1 MKKINLY
8 AKSKK
13 ITISNGT
20 IQSENI
26 ASNLPFHMEQL
37 MIQTDFFDT
46 KECKQQFTLRITQAN
61 STQLIVILYE
71 MTLQYLADGEQ
82 AADDA
87 GLAEAVHRARGC
99 IKELLNSLH
108 REYSPAGELSRLY
121 LFCLR
126 RLAVC
131 EVRRDRT
138 ILEEIRKVIAPLCDA
153 YRQIQDQD
161 TSGPV
166 MNNSQTVYAGLTYG
180 RNQLTENMADQ
191 GTNRGMLV

>member
-1 MKKINLY
+1 M
-8 AKSKK
+8 
-13 ITISNGT
+13 
-20 IQSENI
+20 
-26 ASNLPFHMEQL
+26 
-37 MIQTDFFDT
+37 T

-138 ILEEIRKVIAPLCDA
+138 ILEEIRKVCECP
-153 YRQIQDQD
+153 IQKEDSCENRARKESP
-161 TSGPV
+161 TG
-166 MNNSQTVYAGLTYG
+166 GLEPPTT
-180 RNQLTENMADQ
+180 RLRAWRSTD
-191 GTNRGMLV
+191 

>member
-1 MKKINLY
+1 M
-8 AKSKK
+8 
-13 ITISNGT
+13 
-20 IQSENI
+20 
-26 ASNLPFHMEQL
+26 
-37 MIQTDFFDT
+37 T

-71 MTLQYLADGEQ
+71 ITLQYLADGEQ
-82 AADDA
+82 AA
-87 GLAEAVHRARGC
+87 GEAELVEAIHKARGC
-99 IKELLNSLH
+99 VKELLNSLH

-121 LFCLR
+121 LYCLR
-126 RLAVC
+126 RLAAC
-131 EVRRDRT
+131 EVRRDRA
-138 ILEEIRKVIAPLCDA
+138 ILEDVRKVIVPLCDA
-153 YRQIQDQD
+153 YKQIQDQN

>member
-1 MKKINLY
+1 M
-8 AKSKK
+8 
-13 ITISNGT
+13 
-20 IQSENI
+20 
-26 ASNLPFHMEQL
+26 
-37 MIQTDFFDT
+37 T

-87 GLAEAVHRARGC
+87 GLAAAVHRARAC

>member
-1 MKKINLY
+1 M
-8 AKSKK
+8 
-13 ITISNGT
+13 
-20 IQSENI
+20 
-26 ASNLPFHMEQL
+26 
-37 MIQTDFFDT
+37 T

-82 AADDA
+82 AVDDA
-87 GLAEAVHRARGC
+87 GLVEAVHRARGC

-191 GTNRGMLV
+191 GTNRASSVRC

>member
-1 MKKINLY
+1 M
-8 AKSKK
+8 
-13 ITISNGT
+13 
-20 IQSENI
+20 
-26 ASNLPFHMEQL
+26 
-37 MIQTDFFDT
+37 T

-87 GLAEAVHRARGC
+87 GLVEAVHRARGC

-138 ILEEIRKVIAPLCDA
+138 SLRCVQADPGSGYFRPGDEQFSDSICRTDLRQEPVNRKH
-153 YRQIQDQD
+153 
-161 TSGPV
+161 G
-166 MNNSQTVYAGLTYG
+166 
-180 RNQLTENMADQ
+180 
-191 GTNRGMLV
+191 

>member
-1 MKKINLY
+1 M
-8 AKSKK
+8 
-13 ITISNGT
+13 
-20 IQSENI
+20 
-26 ASNLPFHMEQL
+26 
-37 MIQTDFFDT
+37 T

-82 AADDA
+82 AVDDA
-87 GLAEAVHRARGC
+87 GLVEAVHRARGC

-180 RNQLTENMADQ
+180 RNQLTENMADP

>member
-1 MKKINLY
+1 M
-8 AKSKK
+8 
-13 ITISNGT
+13 
-20 IQSENI
+20 
-26 ASNLPFHMEQL
+26 
-37 MIQTDFFDT
+37 T

-180 RNQLTENMADQ
+180 RNQLTETWLTRARIGECWYRFFPDPPAAE
-191 GTNRGMLV
+191 RPAL

>member
-1 MKKINLY
+1 M
-8 AKSKK
+8 
-13 ITISNGT
+13 
-20 IQSENI
+20 
-26 ASNLPFHMEQL
+26 
-37 MIQTDFFDT
+37 T
-46 KECKQQFTLRITQAN
+46 KECKQQFTLRITQEN

-82 AADDA
+82 AEDDA